1 MPQHRHG
8 RGPQPPLGRHNARA
22 QRDLGQLQA
31 SQHAAGIAAPV
42 AGELDAGRIVE
53 FYLSKGGAPCIGFV
67 REVLADKGSQV
78 HTVPVGGTVRDAVH
92 EMNAAGVGALVVV
105 QLGDVAGIFTER
117 DVLKRVVDAGL
128 DPEFTRVAE
137 VMSAPVR
144 MIRPETRVS
153 DAMDAMTRS
162 RIRHL
167 PVVRDGQ
174 LAGIIS
180 IGDLLR
186 WVTQYQQADLAQMAE
201 YITGPV
207 SHTPPAGARSDD

>member
-1 MPQHRHG
+1 M
-8 RGPQPPLGRHNARA
+8 
-22 QRDLGQLQA
+22 
-31 SQHAAGIAAPV
+31 
-42 AGELDAGRIVE
+42 
-53 FYLSKGGAPCIGFV
+53 YGFV

-78 HTVPVGGTVRDAVH
+78 HTIPVGATVRDAVH

-105 QLGDVAGIFTER
+105 QLGEVAGIFTER

-128 DPEFTRVAE
+128 DPELTRVAE

-153 DAMDAMTRS
+153 EAMDAITRA

-174 LAGIIS
+174 LAGMIS

-186 WVTQYQQADLAQMAE
+186 WVNRYQQADLAQMTE

-207 SHTPPAGARSDD
+207 NTVPPVRVRPDD